1 MSRLKCSIFECLA
14 YIYKIRFI
22 TKYFIRQK
30 DSFIQLIFATL
41 EQERFVMF
49 GFARATIFCPQL
61 FLFWFPLPPELS
73 SLYCT
78 RFPNV
83 ALEER
88 NQFFNTQIVLQA

>member
-1 MSRLKCSIFECLA
+1 
-14 YIYKIRFI
+14 
-22 TKYFIRQK
+22 
-30 DSFIQLIFATL
+30 
-41 EQERFVMF
+41 MF

-78 RFPNV
+78 HFPSV